1 MEQKYI
7 FIINPNANRGRNR
20 EVKVRIDRVCKK
32 RNLDYEIRFTYRRG
46 SATKIVKEY
55 QDKEYIIYA
64 VGGDGLISEVVNG
77 IVGTKNKLG
86 VIPTGSGNDFA
97 RTMLE
102 IIPTTQKIDLG
113 KINNRYFLNIACL
126 GMDADSANNVF
137 RMKKV
142 GVPKNWLYTTSVVY
156 TFFHYKAPVIELAI
170 NGKRIKDELTMLA
183 ICNGRYYGGGYK
195 VAPNATVND
204 GLLDV
209 YFVGKFNRIKIPK
222 YLIKMRKGK
231 HGETGKFKIFKT
243 SQVEVKSNTKIRF
256 TVDGEMLSGKEFK
269 LTVLDKALTLYRN
282 QDLEGKIIG

>member
-46 SATKIVKEY
+46 SATKIVKVY

-113 KINNRYFLNIACL
+113 KIDNR
-126 GMDADSANNVF
+126 
-137 RMKKV
+137 
-142 GVPKNWLYTTSVVY
+142 
-156 TFFHYKAPVIELAI
+156 
-170 NGKRIKDELTMLA
+170 
-183 ICNGRYYGGGYK
+183 
-195 VAPNATVND
+195 
-204 GLLDV
+204 
-209 YFVGKFNRIKIPK
+209 
-222 YLIKMRKGK
+222 
-231 HGETGKFKIFKT
+231 
-243 SQVEVKSNTKIRF
+243 
-256 TVDGEMLSGKEFK
+256 
-269 LTVLDKALTLYRN
+269 
-282 QDLEGKIIG
+282 